1 MSSHHVLW
9 QINSKEILLSWMLS
23 DDPVSFA
30 GLSILIF
37 IYLFY
42 LPCKAQDSILNLK
55 DCFEYSLYEIRI
67 VSVFKIQYMYRC
79 MSMSMYVIVIL
90 WIPLQ
95 TPRGALLLREL

>member
-1 MSSHHVLW
+1 
-9 QINSKEILLSWMLS
+9 MLS

-55 DCFEYSLYEIRI
+55 DCFEYSLYKIRI
-67 VSVFKIQYMYRC
+67 VSVFKIQYMNRC
-79 MSMSMYVIVIL
+79 MCMSMYVIVIV
-90 WIPLQ
+90 WISWQ
-95 TPRGALLLREL
+95 TQRGALLLREL